1 VELLAALIER
11 AGSLTQVA
19 LGSLT
24 GIVATSA
31 LVAAGVMP
39 PHHVPPPSPGPLAL
53 VRCPGSGPV
62 IAVAQPGEQMLVTG
76 RSADGAWFRI
86 YVPGPIAGEGW
97 VRSGSIEL
105 LADGSALPVG
115 SCGDVAAA
123 TTIPATP
130 TPTPTLEPATPIAT
144 PQSRIATPSP
154 TTVAPT
160 ASAAAT
166 PNVGPVFSAQPAA
179 SRATIAFRP
188 LGTGN
193 CPTAA
198 SITAAATDSDGVAQV
213 QLWVKKPGAA
223 SFARLSHDFVRAGTK
238 WSNSIDAAKDGVT
251 VAGTLSFYAVAID
264 AKGAST
270 TSKAKSITVV
280 RCDTEA
286 SINGGIDFDLN
297 SQGQYEIFCELRWL
311 FVVADGDGVTG
322 VTLTYVD
329 PPGSAARSITLNRV
343 AGTVGSWTG
352 RSIVVPHGVSTVA
365 WTVRSTDRFGGTTT
379 LSRTDV
385 VHYQCVT

>member
-1 VELLAALIER
+1 VGLLAALIER
-11 AGSLTQVA
+11 VGSLTQVA
-19 LGSLT
+19 LGTLT

-31 LVAAGVMP
+31 LVAAGVVP
-39 PHHVPPPSPGPLAL
+39 PHVVPAPSAGPLAL

-62 IAVAQPGEQMLVTG
+62 IAFAQPGERMLVTG
-76 RSADGAWFRI
+76 RSADGAWLRI
-86 YVPGPIAGEGW
+86 YVPGPISGEGW
-97 VRSGSIEL
+97 VRAGSIEL
-105 LADGSALPVG
+105 LADGSGLPVG
-115 SCGDVAAA
+115 NCGDVAAA
-123 TTIPATP
+123 TAIPATP
-130 TPTPTLEPATPIAT
+130 APSPTPTAT

-154 TTVAPT
+154 TTVAPMP
-160 ASAAAT
+160 SAAAT

-193 CPTAA
+193 CATAA
-198 SITAAATDSDGVAQV
+198 AITAAATDSDGVAQI

-223 SFARLSHDFVRAGTK
+223 SFARLSHDFVRAGAK
-238 WSNSIDAAKDGVT
+238 WTNSIDAAKDGVT
-251 VAGTLSFYAVAID
+251 VAGMLSFYAVAID

-286 SINGGIDFDLN
+286 SINGGIDFDRN

-311 FVVADGDGVTG
+311 FVIADADGATG

-329 PPGSAARSITLNRV
+329 PPGSAARSITLTRV
-343 AGTVGSWTG
+343 VGTVSSWTG

-365 WTVRSTDRFGGTTT
+365 WTVKSTDRFGGTTA
-379 LSRTDV
+379 LARTDV
-385 VHYQCVT
+385 VHYQCLT